1 MRSEKITKCRL
12 TLKLIK
18 NLCKKLTFQIMYVA
32 SILSLNHACAPQTW
46 LNEAQTYSHLGDW
59 EQALNRYE
67 DSLINGAHYRK
78 SPTSNI
84 QQIIQG
90 SELSI
95 ETLFKQRQESFI
107 SSLNAPN
114 KVPACLKL
122 ARLTQLYPLA
132 PELDIFQQ
140 SLAQHSSDFVHF
152 DSRLKS
158 AFKMIDQAETD
169 LTSQTLMQ
177 ALLVDHEKL
186 MYHLME
192 QEAFYDQCP
201 WVESDWYQTYYNYRK
216 LHTQLNDLI
225 HLVSRSKSANKV
237 TENIKLKSIKRL
249 SYLTQVFLKEERS
262 FAILFKNEAEALQ
275 ENLSDAYT
283 SFWRNYSFQEQK
295 QENWGSA
302 WWFKQFSLLPSSL
315 FEAQISASINEW
327 PVHDKLE
334 EQFQLL
340 AASDYLLKNKKQSHK
355 HLDAEQE
362 IHTSYMA
369 LYRAKPIYLS
379 IKEGD
384 AHCNVSTQKQ
394 SHEQRDVAE
403 TKQVTAPQYL
413 AALKR
418 VETLQGQLESA
429 LSQRESLEKSILSA
443 QSDLDA
449 IDRIQLKKQSQT
461 YHRLVKQKDQ
471 ISKELEKKRILF
483 KQQHTLL
490 SPPGPKD
497 LEFLD
502 LLNADIDLLDSKIEE
517 TEMNVEIAKSAWED
531 SKEQLLQS
539 RREVNRLAGYLTKTV
554 IEVEKASAELDQ
566 KEVDLALIPKT
577 KNEKVYSVFRY
588 PLNEHK
594 LSCRVTWSVFPEGN
608 EPKTDQIG
616 PPQVLWHA
624 EEELSELAIS
634 HKAYRRYGI
643 KALRFSKKKLKS
655 RLIKRLKR
663 QMYNRF
669 GNWLSHERQEQ
680 LVLRGQKLVRKY
692 KNDTKLELL
701 AFLSFV
707 SPTSFLDQFYKRLSI
722 ELNDPVPFLIQ

>member
-1 MRSEKITKCRL
+1 MRSEKITKCRSAL
-12 TLKLIK
+12 RLIK
-18 NLCKKLTFQIMYVA
+18 NLCKKLTLQVMYVA

-46 LNEAQTYSHLGDW
+46 LNEAQTHSHLGDW
-59 EQALNRYE
+59 EQAFNRYE
-67 DSLINGAHYRK
+67 DSLISGAHYHK
-78 SPTSNI
+78 SPTSST

-95 ETLFKQRQESFI
+95 EQLFKQRQQSFVN
-107 SSLNAPN
+107 SLDAPN

-140 SLAQHSSDFVHF
+140 SLDHQSLRLVHF
-152 DSRLKS
+152 DSRLKL

-169 LTSQTLMQ
+169 LTRQRLTQ
-177 ALLVDHEKL
+177 ALLVDLERL

-201 WVESDWYQTYYNYRK
+201 WAESDWYQTYYNYK
-216 LHTQLNDLI
+216 NLHTQLNDLI
-225 HLVSRSKSANKV
+225 HLISRSESVDKV
-237 TENIKLKSIKRL
+237 TEKIELKAIKRL

-275 ENLSDAYT
+275 ENINNAYT
-283 SFWRNYSFQEQK
+283 SFWRNYSFQEQS
-295 QENWGSA
+295 EGNWGSA
-302 WWFKQFSLLPSSL
+302 WWFKQFALLPSSL
-315 FEAQISASINEW
+315 LEAQISASINEW
-327 PVHDKLE
+327 SLHDKLE
-334 EQFQLL
+334 EQYQLL
-340 AASDYLLKNKKQSHK
+340 AASDYLLKDKKQSDK
-355 HLDAEQE
+355 NLDAEHE
-362 IHTSYMA
+362 INTSYIA
-369 LYRAKPIYLS
+369 LYRTKPIYLD

-384 AHCNVSTQKQ
+384 THCNVSTQKQ
-394 SHEQRDVAE
+394 SHELRDVAE

-418 VETLQGQLESA
+418 VETLQSQLESA

-449 IDRIQLKKQSQT
+449 IDRIQLKKQSQA
-461 YHRLVKQKDQ
+461 YQSLGQQKDVL
-471 ISKELEKKRILF
+471 SKELEKKRSLF

-490 SPPGPKD
+490 SPPCPKD

-502 LLNADIDLLDSKIEE
+502 LLNADIDLLDSKVEE
-517 TEMNVEIAKSAWED
+517 KEMNTEIAKSAWED
-531 SKEQLLQS
+531 SKEQLLQR

-594 LSCRVTWSVFPEGN
+594 LSCRVTWSVFPEKN
-608 EPKTDQIG
+608 DQTSDQIG
-616 PPQVLWHA
+616 PPQVLWHT
-624 EEELSELAIS
+624 EGELSELAIS

-643 KALRFSKKKLKS
+643 KALSFSKKKLKS
-655 RLIKRLKR
+655 SVIKKLKR

-669 GNWLSHERQEQ
+669 EKWLSHERQNQ
-680 LVLRGQKLVRKY
+680 LVLRGERLVRKY

-707 SPTSFLDQFYKRLSI
+707 SPTHFLDQFYKRLSI